1 MFADAHCHL
10 SFPAFDEDRPA
21 VIERMK
27 EAGVTL
33 LIDPGVNAETSRT
46 SIDLARKHSFI
57 HANVGLHPHDADSGI
72 EAATFDELQQLAR
85 YPEVV
90 AIGEIGLDYHYPETS
105 PENQQEAFR
114 TMLRMARSLNLPVV
128 IHSRDAWQDTL
139 RILDEEHHSAL
150 RGVMHCFSGDL
161 HTAQECIK
169 RGFRLSIPGTLT
181 YKRSTLPEVVRAV
194 PLESLLTETDSPYL
208 APVPFRGKRN
218 EPAHAAIVAR
228 TIAEIREIPVEK
240 AAEAIMKN
248 TASAFNLDL
257 Q

>member
-128 IHSRDAWQDTL
+128 IHSPMHGRTPCGFL
-139 RILDEEHHSAL
+139 MKSTIRHSGASCTAFL
-150 RGVMHCFSGDL
+150 ATCIPHRNASKGASASPYQAPLPTNAPPFPKWSG
-161 HTAQECIK
+161 Q
-169 RGFRLSIPGTLT
+169 
-181 YKRSTLPEVVRAV
+181 
-194 PLESLLTETDSPYL
+194 SLL
-208 APVPFRGKRN
+208 R
-218 EPAHAAIVAR
+218 
-228 TIAEIREIPVEK
+228 
-240 AAEAIMKN
+240 
-248 TASAFNLDL
+248 AF
-257 Q
+257 